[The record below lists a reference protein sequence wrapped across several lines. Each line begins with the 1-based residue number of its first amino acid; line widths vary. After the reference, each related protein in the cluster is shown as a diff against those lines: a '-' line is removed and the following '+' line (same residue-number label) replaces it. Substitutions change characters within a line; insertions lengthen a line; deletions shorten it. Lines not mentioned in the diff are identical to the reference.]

1 MLAMSSGSPF
11 LFPRLPLV
19 LTRELEAK
27 VKARVRKFPGHEPI
41 STFLARTPGQSD
53 FPASLAQTF
62 NPSAVLGP
70 VRLFRVNPG
79 LKLS

>member
-27 VKARVRKFPGHEPI
+27 VKARVRKFPGHEPNRLQ
-41 STFLARTPGQSD
+41 LAAPL
-53 FPASLAQTF
+53 LA
-62 NPSAVLGP
+62 
-70 VRLFRVNPG
+70 PG
-79 LKLS
+79 LQTSLGESLESFIGPQQ